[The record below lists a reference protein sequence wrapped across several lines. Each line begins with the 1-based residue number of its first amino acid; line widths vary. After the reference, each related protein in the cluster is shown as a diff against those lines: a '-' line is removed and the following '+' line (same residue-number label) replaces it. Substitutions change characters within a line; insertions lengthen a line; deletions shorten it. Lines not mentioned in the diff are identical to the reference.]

1 MWYWY
6 ISGWISAFLLIS
18 AAINIGFVFGFITYT
33 KSKSKSSQLNGADK
47 ALYDW
52 AKQDITNEIHERN
65 QG

>member
-33 KSKSKSSQLNGADK
+33 KTKSKSSQLTDADK

-52 AKQDITNEIHERN
+52 ATQDFTPRGIERN
-65 QG
+65 KS

>member
-18 AAINIGFVFGFITYT
+18 AITNIGFVFGFITYT
-33 KSKSKSSQLNGADK
+33 KSKKSSRLTDADK

-52 AKQDITNEIHERN
+52 ATQDFTPRGIERN
-65 QG
+65 KS